1 MIVKDQQKRREILI
15 RQENK
20 LLGELPVQEVQ
31 LVVSF
36 TQKRKEDYFLTQ
48 QKMKEHQDK
57 LDSLPIM
64 IPTEEGL
71 TAIKE
76 AREDERNGRLTK
88 AVDPRNRKALREVLR
103 SAQ

>member
-1 MIVKDQQKRREILI
+1 MYVVIGILLLKSEKSRTIEGDMIVKDQHKRREILI

-76 AREDERNGRLTK
+76 ATHSILSP
-88 AVDPRNRKALREVLR
+88 A
-103 SAQ
+103 